1 MSSVIVAK
9 ALNSSLG
16 TAGFKGFD
24 KFLADNVRL
33 VGSNNTFYV
42 YEGEWQGARQNA
54 ELTSEYI
61 EFDVGGSVDIYTSFT
76 TGATEVIIKAVYASG
91 KTIERTM
98 AIPLQSGVKMRLNV
112 SPGDKVSFNLRSI
125 STSSAQYPITMYEM
139 YIGATAIPCT
149 KKCTL
154 A

>member
-1 MSSVIVAK
+1 MSAIIAK
-9 ALNSSLG
+9 ALNSTVG
-16 TAGFKGFD
+16 QEQFKSFD
-24 KFLADNVRL
+24 QLIADNVRL

-42 YEGEWQGARQNA
+42 YEGEWQGAQQNT

-61 EFDVGGSVDIYTSFT
+61 EFDIGGSVDVYTTLT
-76 TGATEVIIKAVYASG
+76 TGATEVKIKAVYASG
-91 KTIERTM
+91 KTIERTI
-98 AIPLQSGVKMRLNV
+98 ATPSQSGAKMRLNV
-112 SPGDKVSFNLRSI
+112 SPGDKVSFNLRST
-125 STSSAQYPITMYEM
+125 SNSSARYPITMYEM